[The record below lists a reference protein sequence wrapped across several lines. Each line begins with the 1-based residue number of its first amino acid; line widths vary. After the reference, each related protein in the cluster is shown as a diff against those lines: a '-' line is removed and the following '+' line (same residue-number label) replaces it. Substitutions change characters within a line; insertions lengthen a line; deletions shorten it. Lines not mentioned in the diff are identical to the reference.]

1 LRLRL
6 RLSFQNKLNLSL
18 NLNLGLK
25 ADMTILYFIIAL
37 GLLIFVHE
45 LGHFIMAKRAGVCVE
60 VFSLGFGPRI
70 IGFKLGETDYR
81 VSLFPLGGYVKM
93 RGEEPGE
100 EKEERDPRS
109 FAGKGV
115 FARAKIVFCGPL
127 MNFILAFLLM
137 PIVFMIGKPEP
148 AFLQEPPVVTDVRAE
163 SPAETAGLIKG
174 DVIVSVDG
182 KAVKT
187 WDGVL
192 NTILLSPNEKLE
204 FGIERDGQPMEIDVA
219 VGELPEVRGG
229 YVGIEP
235 MLFEGA
241 EPYVGEVNAGGAAA
255 EAGVVRGDLIVSF
268 GGQKVYDWLDL
279 TRLVNDSG
287 GKETEVTVDRG
298 GELISMT
305 VTAKYDDKF
314 GRYIIGITKDRM
326 SGVTMKVR
334 QYGFVDA
341 VVRGTKENIKLLRL
355 TFDVLKKLFTGKLSF
370 KVIGG
375 PVIIAKASAAAAA
388 TGLSNFIYFLAFLS
402 MQLSILNLF
411 PIPVLDGGQ
420 LVFLGFEAVLRRP
433 LSARVRTVAHQVGFV
448 LLISLMLLITI
459 NDIDNVW
466 GVRELLK
473 KLF

>member
-1 LRLRL
+1 
-6 RLSFQNKLNLSL
+6 
-18 NLNLGLK
+18 
-25 ADMTILYFIIAL
+25 MTILYFIIAL
-37 GLLIFVHE
+37 GLLIFIHE
-45 LGHFIMAKRAGVCVE
+45 FGHFLMAKRAGVCVE

-70 IGFKLGETDYR
+70 LGFRIGETDYR
-81 VSLFPLGGYVKM
+81 ISLFPLGGYVKM
-93 RGEEPGE
+93 RGEEPEEEGE
-100 EKEERDPRS
+100 VKKEKDPRS
-109 FAGKGV
+109 FSAKGV

-127 MNFILAFLLM
+127 MNFVLAFLLM

-148 AFLQEPPVVTDVRAE
+148 AFLHEPPVITDVRAE
-163 SPAETAGLIKG
+163 SPAEAAGLIKG
-174 DVIVSVDG
+174 DIIISVDG
-182 KAVKT
+182 EKVGS

-192 NTILLSPNEKLE
+192 NMILLSPNERMSFRILRE
-204 FGIERDGQPMEIDVA
+204 GLPMTVDVD
-219 VGELPEVRGG
+219 VGEMPEVRGG

-241 EPYVGEVNAGGAAA
+241 EPYVGEVKAGGAAA
-255 EAGVVRGDLIVSF
+255 EADIRSGDLIVSF

-279 TRLVNDSG
+279 TRMVNESG
-287 GKETEVTVDRG
+287 GEETEVTVDRG
-298 GELISMT
+298 GELIAMS
-305 VTAKYDDKF
+305 VTPKYDDKF

-326 SGVTMKVR
+326 SGVTMTVR
-334 QYGFVDA
+334 KYGFVEA
-341 VVRGTKENIKLLRL
+341 VVRGTKENVKLLRL
-355 TFDVLKKLFTGKLSF
+355 TIDVLERLFTGKLSF

-375 PVIIAKASAAAAA
+375 PVVIAKASAAAAA

-433 LSARVRTVAHQVGFV
+433 LSARIRMVAHQVGFV
-448 LLISLMLLITI
+448 FLISLMLLITI

-466 GVRELLK
+466 GIRELIK